1 AADLLVEGERCAP
14 NLGASGDDF
23 EHIVEAAGLQIVDL
37 DAAHDEHQRV
47 SGIRRRKL
55 LVVNAEQP
63 DEVGAAA
70 LAEFQEIGVIDNAR
84 EIGVLEIDA
93 DGQDMCLAFDPPG
106 KVRPVAAHGSS
117 LPLNSGN
124 CAEACDGAGS
134 PRWVK
139 AAAVSMRPR
148 GVRAMKPCCSR

>member
-1 AADLLVEGERCAP
+1 MKSVRP
-14 NLGASGDDF
+14 RSQNF
-23 EHIVEAAGLQIVDL
+23 KKV
-37 DAAHDEHQRV
+37 
-47 SGIRRRKL
+47 
-55 LVVNAEQP
+55 
-63 DEVGAAA
+63 
-70 LAEFQEIGVIDNAR
+70 GVIDDAG

-93 DGQDMCLAFDPPG
+93 DRQDMRLAFDPPG

-124 CAEACDGAGS
+124 CAAACAGAGS

-148 GVRAMKPCCSR
+148 GVRAMKPCCNR